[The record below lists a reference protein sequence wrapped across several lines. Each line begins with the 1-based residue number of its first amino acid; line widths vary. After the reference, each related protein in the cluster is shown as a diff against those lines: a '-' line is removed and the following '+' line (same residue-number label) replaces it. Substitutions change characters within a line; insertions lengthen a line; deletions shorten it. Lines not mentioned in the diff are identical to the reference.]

1 MALLDTDSFNQLT
14 KAKNGYILYNR
25 FDRYIGRSIQEYGEF
40 SELEADIFR
49 QIVKEGDSVIEVG
62 ANIGTHTL
70 VLSNLCKDSGK
81 VIAFEPQRVVYQ
93 TLCANIALNSKT
105 NVFAYQQA
113 LSDKNGYLNIPIL
126 DYKTTNNFGGIS
138 LQQIKEGEKVKQY
151 RLDDFLDEY
160 ELIDGLKLI
169 KIDVEGMEKSVLV
182 GAKET
187 IKRYKPI
194 LYLENDRQENSKE
207 LITYISNLGYKLY
220 WHLPKLYNKNNYKAN
235 KNNIFNNLVSVNML
249 CIHKEQNL
257 SASNFTEVT
266 DFDFHPMRKQ

>member
-138 LQQIKEGEKVKQY
+138 LQQIKEGEK
-151 RLDDFLDEY
+151 
-160 ELIDGLKLI
+160 
-169 KIDVEGMEKSVLV
+169 S
-182 GAKET
+182 
-187 IKRYKPI
+187 
-194 LYLENDRQENSKE
+194 
-207 LITYISNLGYKLY
+207 
-220 WHLPKLYNKNNYKAN
+220 
-235 KNNIFNNLVSVNML
+235 
-249 CIHKEQNL
+249 
-257 SASNFTEVT
+257 
-266 DFDFHPMRKQ
+266 

>member
-1 MALLDTDSFNQLT
+1 VALLDTDSFNQLT